1 MADKFSGKYNL
12 VSSDNFDKYL
22 EKLGVGFMTR
32 KIANSAKP
40 DVEFIINGDT
50 WTFKT
55 ISSVRNLEVT
65 FQLNKEFEETTGDG
79 RKVMTTFTLEN
90 GNRLVQKQKA
100 TKSGEKDTEITREV
114 NGDDLVVTMQVEDVQ
129 AKRVYK
135 RATA

>member
-1 MADKFSGKYNL
+1 MADKFVGTYNL
-12 VSSDNFDKYL
+12 VSTDNFDKYL

-40 DVEFIINGDT
+40 DVQFIINGDT

-65 FQLNKEFEETTGDG
+65 FQLDKEFEETTGDG
-79 RKVMTTFTLEN
+79 RKVLTTFTLEN
-90 GNRLVQKQKA
+90 GNKLIQRQKA
-100 TKSGEKDTEITREV
+100 TKKDEKDSTITREV

-129 AKRVYK
+129 AKRTYK
-135 RATA
+135 RAA